1 MEYKLLRMNGQY
13 FFRRLMIDIIFLL
26 CHMINIILSF
36 FVKKDPIHVYSA
48 ICCLLCSLTR
58 HRIVWKHGLVNY
70 QSWGSHIIFI
80 QTSKTIWRRNQII
93 NYWRR
98 SPQIGLVSN
107 LYVGTELLIIGA
119 GVPRSLSGL
128 VSNLCV
134 GTELSIIGA
143 GVPRSS
149 SRHVRI
155 LNVGTELS
163 IIGAGVPRSLSWQ
176 NLSCLVKKDHIYSA
190 VFRCTQ

>member
-1 MEYKLLRMNGQY
+1 M
-13 FFRRLMIDIIFLL
+13 
-26 CHMINIILSF
+26 
-36 FVKKDPIHVYSA
+36 
-48 ICCLLCSLTR
+48 
-58 HRIVWKHGLVNY
+58 
-70 QSWGSHIIFI
+70 
-80 QTSKTIWRRNQII
+80 
-93 NYWRR
+93 
-98 SPQIGLVSN
+98 
-107 LYVGTELLIIGA
+107 LIIGA

-176 NLSCLVKKDHIYSA
+176 NLSCLVKKQFGKREA
-190 VFRCTQ
+190 VCISFALLSCHFLDY